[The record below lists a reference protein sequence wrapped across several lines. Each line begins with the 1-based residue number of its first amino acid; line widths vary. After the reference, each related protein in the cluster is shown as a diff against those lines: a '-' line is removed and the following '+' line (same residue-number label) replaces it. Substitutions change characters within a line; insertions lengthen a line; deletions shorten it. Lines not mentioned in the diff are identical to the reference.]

1 MSRHYLSTA
10 RLDRLADDL
19 ADRELAILRSLDR
32 IRLASASQLE
42 RLHFDGSSARQRRR
56 VLESLAERRL
66 LCRLDRVVGGRRAG
80 SSGYL
85 YALDVAGQRLLAR
98 RTGLPV
104 RRPTTP
110 GAPFVAHTLD
120 VSELYVGLVEAERRG
135 VTQIL
140 DFQADPAAW
149 RRYPGPGGGTAVV
162 KPDAFVRLASGGY
175 EDAYFVEV
183 DRGSEAPSTLARKAD
198 TYRAYYA
205 SGLEQRRHGV
215 FPRVLWTVP
224 NERRHQTVVD
234 VCSRQ
239 PAESWQL
246 HQVTLF
252 AGAVGLMTGGTP

>member
-1 MSRHYLSTA
+1 MSRHYLNAA

-19 ADRELAILRSLDR
+19 SDRELAILRSLDR
-32 IRLASASQLE
+32 IRLASGAQLE
-42 RLHFDGSSARQRRR
+42 RLHFSGSSARQRRR
-56 VLESLAERRL
+56 ILESLTDRRL
-66 LCRLDRVVGGRRAG
+66 LCRLDRFVGGRRAG

-98 RTGLPV
+98 RTGMPV

-110 GAPFVAHTLD
+110 GAPFIAHVLD
-120 VSELYVGLVEAERRG
+120 VTELYVGLVEAERRG
-135 VTQIL
+135 VIELL
-140 DFQADPAAW
+140 DFQAEPAAW
-149 RRYPGPGGGTAVV
+149 RRYPGPGGGTAIV
-162 KPDAFVRLASGGY
+162 KPDAYVRIGSGGY
-175 EDAYFVEV
+175 EDSYFIEV

-205 SGLEQRRHGV
+205 SGLEQHRHNL

-224 NERRHQTVVD
+224 NERRHQTLVD

-239 PAESWQL
+239 PADSWQL

-252 AGAVGLMTGGTP
+252 AGAVGLMAGGAA